1 MGRVA
6 LSGGENQ
13 IVRSDLLGLV
23 RWSVRFFALLG
34 VLAVLVV
41 GTPLAIWL
49 MPPPTGSFDVPAGDT
64 LVVLGSGTNG
74 EFPDLDTYWR
84 CVYAARIFHGS
95 SFQRIVLS
103 GGSSEEGRKPVAEV
117 MAAYLHASGI
127 PADKTLL
134 ETSSRSTRENALH
147 VRKLLLE
154 IPAGKTVLL
163 TSDYHTKRAAAAF
176 RRVGLPMDVVIVP
189 YIIKLGDNPAI
200 RPMLLWQM
208 MLERLKFLWYWYKGW
223 V

>member
-6 LSGGENQ
+6 LSGGETQ
-13 IVRSDLLGLV
+13 IVHSALLGLV
-23 RWSVRFFALLG
+23 RWSVRLFALLG

-49 MPPPTGSFDVPAGDT
+49 MPPPTGSFDAPAGDT
-64 LVVLGSGTNG
+64 LVVLGSGTNR

-103 GGSSEEGRKPVAEV
+103 GGPPAEGQKPVAAV

-127 PADKTLL
+127 PDDKTLL

-147 VRKLLLE
+147 VRRLLLT

-163 TSDYHTKRAAAAF
+163 TSDYHTQRAAAAF
-176 RRVGLPMDVVIVP
+176 RRVGLPIDVVIVP
-189 YIIKLGDNPAI
+189 YIIKLRDNPAL
-200 RPMLLWQM
+200 RPMLLLEV
-208 MLERLKFLWYWYKGW
+208 MLERLKFLWYRYKGW
-223 V
+223 A

>member
-1 MGRVA
+1 MA

-13 IVRSDLLGLV
+13 IVHSALLGLV
-23 RWSVRFFALLG
+23 RWSVRLFALLG

-49 MPPPTGSFDVPAGDT
+49 MPPPTGSFDALAGDT

-84 CVYAARIFHGS
+84 CVYAARIFHRS

-103 GGSSEEGRKPVAEV
+103 GGSSEEGGKPVAAV
-117 MAAYLHASGI
+117 MAAYLHAGGI
-127 PADKTLL
+127 PADKMLL
-134 ETSSRSTRENALH
+134 ETSSRSTRESALH
-147 VRKLLLE
+147 VRRLLLA

-163 TSDYHTKRAAAAF
+163 TSDYHTQRAAAAF
-176 RRVGLPMDVVIVP
+176 RRVGLPIDVVIVP
-189 YIIKLGDNPAI
+189 YIIKLRDNPAL
-200 RPMLLWQM
+200 RPMLL
-208 MLERLKFLWYWYKGW
+208 LEVLRERLKFLWYWYKGW